1 MKAKWEQHKQQA
13 FSLGEDGAD
22 GVDGKEVDAELVEG
36 MGDGNWLSKY
46 QPSGAITAANLGGG
60 AAHSRLRAAGGD
72 FGHSDEDEE
81 HQAFDPVRDHT
92 LQQQALRDKMERR
105 HQRRKEKLREQRAAA
120 GEDGA
125 QGNDDDEDLYSA
137 TGSNDGHLD
146 RGDGGDED
154 NHDDY
159 EDLGSMNKRGK
170 KAPTSKHGSE
180 DGSSSEDGVNPS
192 ASIRHVDPTSLGG
205 YLFKEPEEN
214 DDGDDDDED
223 APRTR
228 NGGASL
234 GKVLGNREW

>member
-13 FSLGEDGAD
+13 FSLGEDGDGAD
-22 GVDGKEVDAELVEG
+22 GKPVDGELVEG
-36 MGDGNWLSKY
+36 MGEGNWLSKY

-81 HQAFDPVRDHT
+81 HHVFDPVRDHT

-120 GEDGA
+120 GEDDA
-125 QGNDDDEDLYSA
+125 QGIDDEELYSV
-137 TGSNDGHLD
+137 TGSNDGNPEKDEHGD
-146 RGDGGDED
+146 DYDDGGD
-154 NHDDY
+154 
-159 EDLGSMNKRGK
+159 GKRK
-170 KAPTSKHGSE
+170 KAPLSKHGSE
-180 DGSSSEDGVNPS
+180 EDSSSEDGVHPS
-192 ASIRHVDPTSLGG
+192 TSIRHVDPTSLGG
-205 YLFKEPEEN
+205 YLFKEAEEN
-214 DDGDDDDED
+214 DGDDDDDD

-234 GKVLGNREW
+234 GRVLGNREW